1 MSSVAL
7 EQYPCDVVAHNGVLF
22 VGLSSL
28 TGEHW
33 RGSLV
38 VRAGDT
44 SHALPVEHGVAALAA
59 VGQGDDC
66 VVAAATDASEV
77 QLFTCHKAA
86 ARLTASLPGHGGPV
100 SSVAA
105 LSGDRVVSS
114 SQDMR
119 SIVWDVAQRTLT
131 QGACDRSSLLFVHF
145 SR

>member
-1 MSSVAL
+1 MSSTVL
-7 EQYPCDVVAHNGVLF
+7 EQYPCDVVARNDVLF

-28 TGEHW
+28 TGEKW
-33 RGSLV
+33 SGSLL
-38 VRAGDT
+38 VRSGAA
-44 SHALPVEHGVAALAA
+44 SSSLPVEHGVAALAA

-66 VVAAATDASEV
+66 VLCAATDAPEL

-86 ARLTASLPGHGGPV
+86 VRLAASLPGHGGPV

-119 SIVWDVAQRTLT
+119 SVVWDVTQRTLT
-131 QGACDRSSLLFVHF
+131 QGE
-145 SR
+145 